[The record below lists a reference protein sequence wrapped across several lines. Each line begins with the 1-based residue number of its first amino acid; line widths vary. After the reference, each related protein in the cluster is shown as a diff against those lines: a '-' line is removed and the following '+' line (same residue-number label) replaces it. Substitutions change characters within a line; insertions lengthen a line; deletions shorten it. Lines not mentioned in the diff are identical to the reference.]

1 MIEGHFILDIVSGDV
16 HILWLYNIMDRIYKY
31 NSNAS
36 YEPNGGTYLQLIT
49 AKDLYIQN
57 ITVAENG
64 GHSDSFQVKFPN
76 VFTNYPLGAVRVE
89 DQKFKDWDHYKFTIW
104 QSQLNFVV
112 FCASSACG
120 VSVEHLNAKEPM
132 IRSIYR
138 FHVYYHIRRILK
150 ILEIPLPY
158 ENSFNQYNNP
168 YNHEKFIRICSE
180 YGVSND
186 LTKWRNQKYF
196 STWQSRAWETGKPGM
211 SYINENSFSG
221 WIIEK
226 LDGLTMLGLQ
236 KLSESVRDYAYLILT
251 SQTSTRDL
259 IVGHEG
265 RNLDAQRVFLNTF
278 ENVVNKRVNIPEDI
292 RRFQKTLQYA
302 RSKVDYVIG
311 EFIYMLPS
319 DMNLRTGNIR
329 NYNNK
334 ILISSPSFKIGTN
347 VKINLLSS
355 ENRRLSDDGEQAKLK
370 DKPDVKSKK
379 VEMVKTKPDVKS
391 NKEHKQDV
399 KPNIKFD
406 RESKQDVKKPDT
418 NKITYEEEKVALILG
433 TTAVFTVWWMFK

>member
-1 MIEGHFILDIVSGDV
+1 
-16 HILWLYNIMDRIYKY
+16 MDRIYKY
-31 NSNAS
+31 NPDIS
-36 YEPNGGTYLQLIT
+36 YKPNQGTYLQIIST
-49 AKDLYIQN
+49 KDLYIQN
-57 ITVAENG
+57 ITVAEND
-64 GHSDSFQVKFPN
+64 GHSDSLQVKFPN

-112 FCASSACG
+112 FCAGSAGG

-150 ILEIPLPY
+150 TLEIPLPY

-168 YNHEKFIRICSE
+168 YNHEKFIGICSE

-196 STWQSRAWETGKPGM
+196 SMWQSRTWETGKPGM
-211 SYINENSFSG
+211 SYINENSFSR

-226 LDGLTMLGLQ
+226 SDGLTTLGLQ
-236 KLSESVRDYAYLILT
+236 RLFESVRDYTYLILM
-251 SQTSTRDL
+251 SQTSTRGQ
-259 IVGHEG
+259 IVDIES
-265 RNLDAQRVFLNTF
+265 RNLDAQRTFLNTL
-278 ENVVNKRVNIPEDI
+278 ENMVNRRVNIPEDI

-302 RSKVDYVIG
+302 GSKVDYVIS
-311 EFIYMLPS
+311 EFIYMLRS
-319 DMNLRTGNIR
+319 NMNLRIGTIR

-334 ILISSPSFKIGTN
+334 MLISSPSFKIGTN
-347 VKINLLSS
+347 VKINI
-355 ENRRLSDDGEQAKLK
+355 DGEQTKLK
-370 DKPDVKSKK
+370 DKPDVKPKG
-379 VEMVKTKPDVKS
+379 EGIVKTKPDIKQKKEPDVKS
-391 NKEHKQDV
+391 SIDV
-399 KPNIKFD
+399 KPNINLKH
-406 RESKQDVKKPDT
+406 DVKMIRTKPDT
-418 NKITYEEEKVALILG
+418 NKVTYEEEKVALILG